1 MKQEIR
7 VFDYAKEITAALPKG
22 ALLTTKNGEKVNSMT
37 IGWGMLGI
45 FVVIGVIMVITIAL
59 NKITENNE
67 E

>member
-1 MKQEIR
+1 MNIN
-7 VFDYAKEITAALPKG
+7 FNLPN
-22 ALLTTKNGEKVNSMT
+22 LLESLPV

-45 FVVIGVIMVITIAL
+45 FVVIGIIMVITIAL